1 MCKSYKIVL
10 IKIVV
15 PFNNSFVPYGQDCAN
30 GIVFNTC
37 VKCMLNAVTCD
48 PFAIETVVE
57 TMSEMVE
64 EASPSGILSLR
75 LEAKGS
81 NLMGKM

>member
-1 MCKSYKIVL
+1 
-10 IKIVV
+10 
-15 PFNNSFVPYGQDCAN
+15 
-30 GIVFNTC
+30 
-37 VKCMLNAVTCD
+37 MLNAVTCD